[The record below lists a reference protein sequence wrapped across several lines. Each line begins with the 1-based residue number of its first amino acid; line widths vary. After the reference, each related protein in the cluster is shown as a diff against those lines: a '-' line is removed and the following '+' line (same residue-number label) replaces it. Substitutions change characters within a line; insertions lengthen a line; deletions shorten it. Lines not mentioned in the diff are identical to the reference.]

1 MLVSCSLET
10 RMASHPPTQAKT
22 YLWKVFQS
30 VFLLKNK
37 NGKTHIEQCTNKTIQ
52 ITPALQSTTKTHHV
66 SAIWKAQPNSHRNFP
81 ASYRAVDE
89 LVLTSP

>member
-10 RMASHPPTQAKT
+10 RMASHPPIQAKT

-52 ITPALQSTTKTHHV
+52 ITPANRSPPCAGFVASVLLTFRANP
-66 SAIWKAQPNSHRNFP
+66 AITRP
-81 ASYRAVDE
+81 
-89 LVLTSP
+89 T